1 MAKTNRQDAG
11 NSVNRKDG
19 LEQIRFQK
27 NYFENKRRFLQP
39 Q

>member
-27 NYFENKRRFLQP
+27 NNLENKLGFP
-39 Q
+39 